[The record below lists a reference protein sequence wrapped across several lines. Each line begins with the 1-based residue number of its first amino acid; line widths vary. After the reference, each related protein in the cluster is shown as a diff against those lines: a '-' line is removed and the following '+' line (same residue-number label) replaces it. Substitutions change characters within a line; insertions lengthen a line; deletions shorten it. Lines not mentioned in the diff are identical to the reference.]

1 LAGDHGSLYVSD
13 GAVLFRVDP
22 RTGRVLAR
30 RTDLGARLSQ
40 AVISGGALWTD
51 PRIGPCEWSAV
62 VHALDLYTLAPIAIV
77 AINIR
82 GLAKPGASLWR
93 TYRRGSIPKL
103 DPSAPPYSAIPSAS
117 ASSQAHRPEHRSRL
131 VGPSWGEVSTVWRS
145 RSSPAASLRWIVQH
159 SAEVD
164 AEAELPTEP
173 DGLADAFVRFV
184 HRIADVVLALV
195 EAVSEPAHGA
205 VDVD

>member
-1 LAGDHGSLYVSD
+1 M
-13 GAVLFRVDP
+13 
-22 RTGRVLAR
+22 
-30 RTDLGARLSQ
+30 
-40 AVISGGALWTD
+40 
-51 PRIGPCEWSAV
+51 
-62 VHALDLYTLAPIAIV
+62 
-77 AINIR
+77 
-82 GLAKPGASLWR
+82 
-93 TYRRGSIPKL
+93 
-103 DPSAPPYSAIPSAS
+103 
-117 ASSQAHRPEHRSRL
+117 
-131 VGPSWGEVSTVWRS
+131 
-145 RSSPAASLRWIVQH
+145 QH